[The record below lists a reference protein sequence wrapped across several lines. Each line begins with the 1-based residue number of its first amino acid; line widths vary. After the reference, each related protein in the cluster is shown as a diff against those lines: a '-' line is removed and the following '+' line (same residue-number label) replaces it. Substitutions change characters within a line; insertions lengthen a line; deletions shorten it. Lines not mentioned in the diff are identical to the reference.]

1 MNNILSRIK
10 PRWIIHIFA
19 LMHAV
24 VALSCRLSGIED
36 ELLLTLL
43 TMTMALLLCFRKS
56 LSIEFTAS
64 IIISVNIIGYLLG
77 TLGASLLEHLVSQ
90 PFVVHAVSTALT
102 TEILGW
108 GIIATE
114 RMFPKRSSQSQIE
127 NRISFSSIKWIMLA
141 AGGIFFLRLGIVF
154 IYSQDPT
161 GADIVYEL
169 TAKVLSNSFG
179 IIILTCL
186 NILYIRH
193 LGKASNNRS
202 KLSKTAS
209 VCAFM
214 TGCALLE
221 TVLIGS
227 GIPFNINHEFL
238 KDFPL
243 LFLISLLVQVTIH
256 SIVYVANYAIN
267 AKTEMYAEREK
278 AHLAQYRYLKLK
290 RQVDPHFL
298 FNCLNILDCL
308 VCEEKT
314 EQASTYIHKLAGI
327 YRYMIK
333 SEDEELVQLRDELVF
348 VGLYV
353 DLLKV
358 RFPEGFEVEIN
369 VSDEHMSRFV
379 LPCSLQLLIENA
391 TKHNAV
397 TADKPLKI
405 IVASTDNSISVSNV
419 IIPKVTRVQS
429 AGLGHK
435 YLKKQ
440 YFDLS
445 GKEIEISQENG
456 TYCVTLPLL

>member
-1 MNNILSRIK
+1 MPTLKNIRPSLV
-10 PRWIIHIFA
+10 IHIFA
-19 LMHAV
+19 LLHAG
-24 VALSCRLSGIED
+24 VALLCRLGGVGD
-36 ELLLTLL
+36 ELFL
-43 TMTMALLLCFRKS
+43 TMLTMAMSLIICYKRD
-56 LSIEFTAS
+56 LSIEFTAAV
-64 IIISVNIIGYLLG
+64 IIVGNIIGYLMG
-77 TLGASLLEHLVSQ
+77 TLGANLLGYILNSTLA
-90 PFVVHAVSTALT
+90 VHAVSTALT
-102 TEILGW
+102 TEVLGW
-108 GIIATE
+108 SIVAITKIFGQEGSGGNAL
-114 RMFPKRSSQSQIE
+114 SSSYL
-127 NRISFSSIKWIMLA
+127 RWILLA
-141 AGGIFFLRLGIVF
+141 AGGIFVIRLCIIMLFSRESLDTDFVMKM
-154 IYSQDPT
+154 T
-161 GADIVYEL
+161 G
-169 TAKVLSNSFG
+169 KVLTNTVGLIFL
-179 IIILTCL
+179 ICL
-186 NILYIRH
+186 NIIYIRYI
-193 LGKASNNRS
+193 S
-202 KLSKTAS
+202 KLRKEAPTWEK
-209 VCAFM
+209 
-214 TGCALLE
+214 ALIFIGFTIGATFLE
-221 TVLIGS
+221 TGIVRIGL
-227 GIPFNINHEFL
+227 PFGD
-238 KDFPL
+238 KVPGGS
-243 LFLISLLVQVTIH
+243 SLLLLYMISFLTQITIYCIIY
-256 SIVYVANYAIN
+256 IVNYAL
-267 AKTEMYAEREK
+267 TSRSEMQVQREK

>member
-1 MNNILSRIK
+1 M
-10 PRWIIHIFA
+10 
-19 LMHAV
+19 
-24 VALSCRLSGIED
+24 
-36 ELLLTLL
+36 
-43 TMTMALLLCFRKS
+43 
-56 LSIEFTAS
+56 
-64 IIISVNIIGYLLG
+64 
-77 TLGASLLEHLVSQ
+77 
-90 PFVVHAVSTALT
+90 
-102 TEILGW
+102 
-108 GIIATE
+108 
-114 RMFPKRSSQSQIE
+114 
-127 NRISFSSIKWIMLA
+127 
-141 AGGIFFLRLGIVF
+141 
-154 IYSQDPT
+154 
-161 GADIVYEL
+161 
-169 TAKVLSNSFG
+169 
-179 IIILTCL
+179 
-186 NILYIRH
+186 
-193 LGKASNNRS
+193 
-202 KLSKTAS
+202 
-209 VCAFM
+209 
-214 TGCALLE
+214 
-221 TVLIGS
+221 
-227 GIPFNINHEFL
+227 
-238 KDFPL
+238 
-243 LFLISLLVQVTIH
+243 
-256 SIVYVANYAIN
+256 
-267 AKTEMYAEREK
+267 
-278 AHLAQYRYLKLK
+278 
-290 RQVDPHFL
+290 
-298 FNCLNILDCL
+298 
-308 VCEEKT
+308 CEEKT